1 MATKIDSVTA
11 RDKLKLRREPYWHR
25 VKKGAFLGYRKMM
38 QDTGGTWV
46 ARVLDETTGK
56 QNYKALGDFSDIPDH
71 LRFDVA
77 QSAAGEWFTHL
88 SKGGSKLVITL
99 AEACQRY
106 VDKARD
112 EGRESSAIDL
122 EGRFRR
128 WVYSD
133 AKLSKMPVMKLTAG
147 MLNDWRNKLV
157 KTPAIEQDKT
167 KISSRTRAASSINRE
182 MAVLKAALNLALED
196 GHATSDT
203 AWKTKLKPI
212 KDASKRRDC
221 YLDIDQRR
229 ALIASAAADM
239 AALITALSLIPLRPG
254 AVAALTV
261 GQFDKRLGVL
271 TVGQDK
277 AGRDRKITLPASTAA
292 FFDAQAKD
300 KLPTAPL
307 IARADGKFWN
317 KDSWKIPF
325 KAAAKAAGLPA
336 DAVAYNL
343 RHSAI
348 TDLIA
353 KHRLDTMT
361 VAQLSGTSVMMID
374 KHYGH
379 LLRDHAANA
388 LSKLAL

>member
-25 VKKGAFLGYRKMM
+25 VTKGAFLGYRKMM
-38 QDTGGTWV
+38 QGPGGTWV
-46 ARVLDETTGK
+46 ARILDETTEK
-56 QNYKALGDFSDIPDH
+56 QIYKALGDFSDIPDH
-71 LRFDVA
+71 LRFDAA
-77 QSAAGEWFTHL
+77 QSAAREWFTHL

-99 AEACQRY
+99 AEACKRY
-106 VDKARD
+106 VAKARA

-133 AKLSKMPVMKLTAG
+133 TKLSNTPVMKLTPG
-147 MLNDWRNKLV
+147 VLNDWRNKLV
-157 KTPAIEQDKT
+157 NTPAIEQDKT
-167 KISSRTRAASSINRE
+167 KIPSRPRAASSVNRD
-182 MAVLKAALNLALED
+182 MAVLRAALNLTLED
-196 GHATSDT
+196 GHATSDS

-212 KDASKRRDC
+212 KDADNRREC

-229 ALIASAAADM
+229 ELIANADTDS
-239 AALITALSLIPLRPG
+239 AALIKALSLIPLRPG

-271 TVGQDK
+271 SVGKDK

-292 FFDAQAKD
+292 FFEDQAKD

-317 KDSWKIPF
+317 KDSWKVPF
-325 KAAAKAAGLPA
+325 KYAAKAAGLPA

-348 TDLIA
+348 TDLIVL
-353 KHRLDTMT
+353 HRLDTLT